1 MSLSDNSFRLDK
13 LAVAHSFSDA
23 AATYDSVTELQKK
36 VAGIV
41 MDKVNRYAT
50 LCDNALDL
58 GCGTGLHTAELSQV
72 FPGARIWG
80 VDLAPGMLEYA
91 SKRLGTD
98 SKVELVC
105 GDAENLPFE
114 KESMD
119 FVFSNFSLQWCLD
132 LKRVFLEVY
141 RVLKPGGWIFFS
153 LPGERTL
160 WELKESWSAVDENYS
175 HVNRFSALNELRDIA
190 QNINLESLELY
201 RENEIMYYQQLREL
215 TAELKAMGAH
225 NVTSGRARALTGKHK
240 ILGLVRAYE
249 GYRDQE
255 KGLPATWEVIY
266 GAFRKK

>member
-1 MSLSDNSFRLDK
+1 MSLSDSSFRLDK

-23 AATYDSVTELQKK
+23 AVTYDSVTKLQKK

-41 MDKVNRYAT
+41 MGKVNRYAKS
-50 LCDNALDL
+50 CGNALDL
-58 GCGTGLHTAELSQV
+58 GCGTGLHTAELCQM
-72 FPGARIWG
+72 FPDARVWG

-98 SKVELVC
+98 KKVGLIC
-105 GDAENLPFE
+105 GDAENLPLE

-119 FVFSNFSLQWCLD
+119 FVFSNFSLQWCPD
-132 LKRVFLEVY
+132 LKQVFREVY

-160 WELKESWSAVDENYS
+160 WELKESWSVVDANYS
-175 HVNRFSALNELRDIA
+175 HVNRFSALDEISDIA
-190 QNINLESLELY
+190 QNIDMEVLELY
-201 RENEIMYYQQLREL
+201 RENEVMYYHQLREL

-225 NVTSGRARALTGKHK
+225 NVTSGRARALTGKNK
-240 ILGLVRAYE
+240 IQRLVRAYE

-266 GAFRKK
+266 GAFRKV